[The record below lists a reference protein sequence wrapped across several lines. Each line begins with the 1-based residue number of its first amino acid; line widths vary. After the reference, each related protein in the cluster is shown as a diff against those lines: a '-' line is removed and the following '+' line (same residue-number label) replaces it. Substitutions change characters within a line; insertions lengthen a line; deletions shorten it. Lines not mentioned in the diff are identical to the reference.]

1 MVIGLRKIY
10 HFIIQKN
17 FKNLSVHYLGGLST
31 SPNINTIKYY
41 FSTSLFNGIKEI
53 LKYLLFK
60 LVSQKNYYQIIY
72 KFKFNIK

>member
-17 FKNLSVHYLGGLST
+17 FKDLSVHYLGGLST

-41 FSTSLFNGIKEI
+41 FSTSLFNGIKE
-53 LKYLLFK
+53 F
-60 LVSQKNYYQIIY
+60 
-72 KFKFNIK
+72 